1 MNIFKRKPKQI
12 KYIVG
17 QEYIVNLEDI
27 KISEEFKK
35 FPPRP
40 AKLNDK
46 YSNYYHNKHMD
57 RIIIDI
63 NGTCCDGYTS
73 LLIAKAFDTKLVRVL
88 VR

>member
-1 MNIFKRKPKQI
+1 MSIFKKKQI

-17 QEYIVNLEDI
+17 QEYIVSLEDI
-27 KISEEFKK
+27 KILEEFKK
-35 FPPRP
+35 SHPRP

-57 RIIIDI
+57 RIEIDTD
-63 NGTCCDGYTS
+63 GTLKDGYITY
-73 LLIAKAFDTKLVRVL
+73 LIARAFGIKLVKVL